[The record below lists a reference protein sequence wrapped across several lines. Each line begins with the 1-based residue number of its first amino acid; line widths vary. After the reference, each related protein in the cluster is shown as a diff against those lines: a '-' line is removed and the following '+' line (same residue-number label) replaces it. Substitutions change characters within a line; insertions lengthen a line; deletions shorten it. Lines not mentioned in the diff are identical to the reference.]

1 MRCSLW
7 LYSPNVTGK
16 ELLAICRGGAC
27 ACLCAPLLCS
37 SPTRRDLP
45 AGPATPAWLLADAG
59 ARLSQA
65 PSCCLR
71 WLGSGSFYTTDSTRT
86 WAGGPLSKGTPSPLT
101 PSFSATKYPLCTP
114 FGLQPSYFVLY
125 RLRAL
130 THTRSAILAGTSFA
144 GDRRV
149 KHV

>member
-45 AGPATPAWLLADAG
+45 AGPATPAWLLADAALLPLLLLM
-59 ARLSQA
+59 AR
-65 PSCCLR
+65 R
-71 WLGSGSFYTTDSTRT
+71 RG
-86 WAGGPLSKGTPSPLT
+86 LT
-101 PSFSATKYPLCTP
+101 QLLES
-114 FGLQPSYFVLY
+114 
-125 RLRAL
+125 
-130 THTRSAILAGTSFA
+130 
-144 GDRRV
+144 
-149 KHV
+149 